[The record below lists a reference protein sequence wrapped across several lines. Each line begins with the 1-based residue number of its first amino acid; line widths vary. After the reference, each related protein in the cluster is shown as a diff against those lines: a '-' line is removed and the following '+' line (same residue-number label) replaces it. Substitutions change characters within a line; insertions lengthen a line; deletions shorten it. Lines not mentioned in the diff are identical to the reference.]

1 MKEIIAGSIILS
13 LLTLAAWIAV
23 VIFISKEFEHI
34 AVLKGHDGRRY
45 FWWTFF
51 LGPVG
56 MLMVIALPT
65 VSRPDRYEDDPDDLP
80 GI

>member
-1 MKEIIAGSIILS
+1 M
-13 LLTLAAWIAV
+13 AAWIAV
-23 VIFISKEFEHI
+23 IIFVAKEFEHI
-34 AVLKGHDGRRY
+34 ADMKGHDGRRY

-56 MLMVIALPT
+56 MLMVIALP
-65 VSRPDRYEDDPDDLP
+65 VVNKKEVRAEDDFDDLP